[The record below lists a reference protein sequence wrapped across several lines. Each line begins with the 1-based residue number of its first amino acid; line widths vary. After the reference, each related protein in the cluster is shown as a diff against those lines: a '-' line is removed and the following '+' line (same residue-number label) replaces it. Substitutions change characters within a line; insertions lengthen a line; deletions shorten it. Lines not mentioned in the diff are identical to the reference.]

1 MKKNYIVENI
11 EKYFLGGLVSG
22 VVWKLDGNQV
32 TINFSTET
40 KDAAGVLTF
49 NLPLP
54 EGQVGIYYT
63 DSRYPKHHLKRIIIL
78 IFILALMMSLLMVS

>member
-40 KDAAGVLTF
+40 KDAAGILSF

-54 EGQVGIYYT
+54 E
-63 DSRYPKHHLKRIIIL
+63 
-78 IFILALMMSLLMVS
+78 